1 MIIRSNA
8 CLFAPALA
16 ALLSIGGCAA
26 NTLTEP
32 PVDPRMDRLLA
43 AMDQSLENQG
53 SVNTALHGQQQQ
65 LYLQRQQLESL
76 SRSLSQFSSSPAV
89 NKCPEV
95 EACPQQEELAGKMVV
110 GRLEK
115 VWIPDLET
123 WLIAKIDTAAET
135 SSLDARN
142 IELFERDG
150 KRWVRFEI
158 MNPETGK
165 PISLKRRL
173 NRTVG
178 IVLRNSEKVERRP
191 VIKMGIIVGHVN
203 QTAEL
208 ALRDRRHKSYQ
219 VTIGRN
225 ILNDVMVVDVSK
237 KNVAPYT
244 LPDKLPGS
252 SGVKD

>member
-1 MIIRSNA
+1 MIIRSNSY
-8 CLFAPALA
+8 LSALA
-16 ALLSIGGCAA
+16 LVALLSMGGCAA
-26 NTLTEP
+26 NSLTEP
-32 PVDPRMDRLLA
+32 PADPRMDRLLA
-43 AMDQSLENQG
+43 AIDQSLENQG
-53 SVNTALHGQQQQ
+53 SVSTALQGQQQQ

-76 SRSLSQFSSSPAV
+76 SRSLSQFSNSPAV
-89 NKCPEV
+89 KKCPEV
-95 EACPQQEELAGKMVV
+95 EVCPQQEELAEKMVV

-123 WLIAKIDTAAET
+123 GLIARIDTAAET

-165 PISLKRRL
+165 PMPLKRRL

-178 IVLRNSEKVERRP
+178 IVLGGTEKVERRP
-191 VIKMGIIVGHVN
+191 VIKMGIIVGHLN
-203 QTAEL
+203 QTAEFT
-208 ALRDRRHKSYQ
+208 LRDRRHKSYQ

-244 LPDKLPGS
+244 LPDKLPDS